1 MFAGVCVAL
10 LGFALEA
17 RAENSFSEVATY
29 EVQLEPKEAKRGET
43 VTWKFT
49 MHVKDGWHT
58 YPTKAKQFPGNPSV
72 TGLRF
77 PKPGEEV
84 LFVGELTEPESRSEL
99 IDGTPTL
106 VVEGT
111 AVWER
116 KLLVRPDAKPGKV
129 KVEVKSNLLAC
140 TTSCLFDSPILTSE
154 LTVTDGPP
162 VEVDPKYKQEYEQA
176 TKASDPPSPRDS
188 SANGTSPKNDSPKND
203 TPKNDTPSV
212 PFKGSESKG
221 SVVVP
226 PAASLEEHLA
236 NIQKLRSEMVSEAKP
251 QADSGLW
258 SFLLTA
264 ALWGALTLVTPCV
277 FPMIPITVSYFLKQS
292 EKEHHRPLQTAIIY
306 CGTIIV
312 VLSVAA
318 WALLKVFRAMSVNP
332 FTNLAM
338 GALFIVFALSLF
350 GLFELV
356 LPQRISRFTSSREG
370 RSGWI
375 GTVFMALTFTVVSFS
390 CVAPFLGG
398 FGGTTSAGH
407 SDAVQILGALVFAT
421 VFAAPFFILALFP
434 SLIKKLPKS
443 GSWLTS
449 VKVVMGF
456 LELAAA
462 LKFLRMAE
470 LGWSSIPSFFTY
482 DVVMGIW
489 VAIAIVCGLYLLNIV
504 RIGHDDP
511 EQSVGVVRAL
521 LGVAFIA
528 LGIYLAPALFKNSKG
543 DNQRP
548 AGVLYAW
555 IDSFLLPEPKE
566 SDLAWS
572 ANLYGTVLEARKELQ
587 STGKPQYIFVDHT
600 GVTCTNCKYNE
611 QTVFS
616 RSEVRQ
622 LFSNYKLV
630 QLYTDWVPANFYPQ
644 EVSEERR
651 YGEAQANLK
660 EFQRPSFGTEQL
672 PLYVLLEVTKDKI
685 IVRGQYEAGKINDVS
700 AFVKFLQQGLE
711 SNKTLGQ
718 QASR

>member
-1 MFAGVCVAL
+1 MMKCVQVFAGVCVAF
-10 LGFALEA
+10 LGIALEA
-17 RAENSFSEVATY
+17 RAESSFSEVATY
-29 EVQLEPKEAKRGET
+29 EVQLDRKEAKPGET
-43 VTWKFT
+43 VTWKLT

-72 TGLRF
+72 TILRF

-99 IDGTPTL
+99 ILGTPTL

-116 KLLVRPDAKPGKV
+116 KVLIRPDAKPGKI
-129 KVEVKSNLLAC
+129 KVEVKSVLIAC
-140 TTSCLFDSPILTSE
+140 TESCLSDNAILTTE
-154 LTVTDGPP
+154 LTISDGPP
-162 VEVDPKYKQEYEQA
+162 VQVDPQYKQELEKV
-176 TKASDPPSPRDS
+176 TKVSDPPAPRDTS
-188 SANGTSPKNDSPKND
+188 TNGT

-212 PFKGSESKG
+212 PVTNTENKGP
-221 SVVVP
+221 VVVP
-226 PAASLEEHLA
+226 PAPSLEEHLA
-236 NIQKLRSEMVSEAKP
+236 NIQKLRSELVSEAKP

-292 EKEHHRPLQTAIIY
+292 EKEHHRPLQTALIY

-312 VLSVAA
+312 VLSVSA

-350 GLFELV
+350 GMFELV
-356 LPQRISRFTSSREG
+356 LPQRVSRFTSAREG

-421 VFAAPFFILALFP
+421 VFAAPFFVLALFP

-470 LGWSSIPSFFTY
+470 LGWSSIPSYFTY

-543 DNQRP
+543 ENQRP
-548 AGVLYAW
+548 GGVAYAW
-555 IDSFLLPEPKE
+555 IDSFLLPEPSQ
-566 SDLAWS
+566 SDLPWS
-572 ANLYGTVLEARKELQ
+572 VNLYGTVQEARRELA
-587 STGKPQYIFVDHT
+587 STGKPQFIFVDHT

-611 QTVFS
+611 RTVFT
-616 RSEVRQ
+616 RGEVRQ
-622 LFSNYKLV
+622 LFDKYRLV
-630 QLYTDWVPANFYPQ
+630 QLYTDQVPANFYPT
-644 EVSEERR
+644 EVDDDRR
-651 YGEAQANLK
+651 FDEAKANLK
-660 EFQRPSFGTEQL
+660 DFQKPSFGTEQL
-672 PLYVLLEVTKDKI
+672 PLYVLLEVTKDKV
-685 IVRGQYEAGKINDVS
+685 IVRGQYEAGKINDAN
-700 AFVKFLQQGLE
+700 AFVKFLEKGLA
-711 SNKTLGQ
+711 SGDKSKQ
-718 QASR
+718 QAAR